1 MVSQL
6 RQKIVDRLGRGTKT
20 EVTVSALST
29 EGDARPGV
37 RTTFEGYVRAAP
49 SAQNAVNLFDGEW
62 SSRFPESADVEAGPI
77 PLFADEKVREVEG
90 AFGSISGWSVLELG
104 PLEGMH
110 SYMLE
115 QMGAS
120 SIRAIEGSSRA
131 FLRCLIAKEILGL
144 QRAHFE
150 LGDFNYVLD
159 ETSQRFDLVLA
170 SGVLYH
176 QTDPCRML
184 AGASRVAPRLYLW
197 THYFDEAMFDTR
209 PYLLPRFT
217 TTKTTDFQGQQF
229 TLHVHQYAEAL
240 ERKDFCGGTNETSN
254 WMTLEDLDAVL
265 ALCGYEQIVRK
276 LDTEHPNGPCVT
288 MVLSKPG

>member
-1 MVSQL
+1 MVSHL
-6 RQKIVDRLGRGTKT
+6 RQRIIELLGGTANAPA
-20 EVTVSALST
+20 TVSPPTAERETRSGL
-29 EGDARPGV
+29 
-37 RTTFEGYVRAAP
+37 RTTFDGYVHTAP
-49 SAQNAVNLFDGEW
+49 SAQNAVDLFDGEW
-62 SSRFPESADVEAGPI
+62 SSRFPESCGVEAGSV
-77 PLFADEKVREVEG
+77 PLAADDRLRTLEE
-90 AFGSISGWSVLELG
+90 AFDSLSGWTVLELG

-115 QMGAS
+115 QMGAA
-120 SIRAIEGSSRA
+120 SIRAIEGSGHA
-131 FLRCLIAKEILGL
+131 FLRCLITKEILGL

-176 QTDPCRML
+176 QIDPCRML

-209 PYLLPRFT
+209 PYLARRFT
-217 TTKTTDFQGQQF
+217 ATKTTEFEGKQF
-229 TLHVHQYAEAL
+229 TLHVYQYAEAL
-240 ERKDFCGGTNETSN
+240 ERKDFCGGQNETSN

-265 ALCGYEQIVRK
+265 VLCGYEQIVRN

-288 MVLSKPG
+288 MVLSKPV